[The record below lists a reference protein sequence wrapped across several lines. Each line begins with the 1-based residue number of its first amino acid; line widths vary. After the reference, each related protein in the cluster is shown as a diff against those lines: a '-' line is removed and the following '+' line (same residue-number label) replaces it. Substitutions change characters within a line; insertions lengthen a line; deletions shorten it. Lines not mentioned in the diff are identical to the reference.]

1 MLMPNDKLTIYEDVM
16 SLIAKFE
23 EEIVLLNSAAV
34 EFNNIHEKESVYLE
48 EDKDIVLK
56 RIKNKLYEG
65 SNSDE

>member
-1 MLMPNDKLTIYEDVM
+1 MPNDKLTIYEDVM

-23 EEIVLLNSAAV
+23 EEIVLLNSAAI

-48 EDKDIVLK
+48 EDRDIVLK

>member
-23 EEIVLLNSAAV
+23 EEIVLLNSAAI

-48 EDKDIVLK
+48 EDRDIVLK
-56 RIKNKLYEG
+56 RIKNKIYEG

>member
-1 MLMPNDKLTIYEDVM
+1 MPNDKLTIYEDVM

-23 EEIVLLNSAAV
+23 EEIVLLNSAAI

-48 EDKDIVLK
+48 EDRDIVLK
-56 RIKNKLYEG
+56 RIKNKIYEG

>member
-1 MLMPNDKLTIYEDVM
+1 MPNDKLTIYEDVM

>member
-1 MLMPNDKLTIYEDVM
+1 MPNDKLTIYEDVM

-23 EEIVLLNSAAV
+23 EEIVLLNSAAID
-34 EFNNIHEKESVYLE
+34 FNNVHEKESVYLE
-48 EDKDIVLK
+48 EDLDIVLK